1 MQIFF
6 TLKANKSP
14 SKEIKC
20 MLMQKK
26 IQVELTSI
34 GDNNADQ
41 PGNKYRSM
49 YDLLDFVLDPLSC
62 TMVQVVN
69 V

>member
-1 MQIFF
+1 MQIFL

-14 SKEIKC
+14 GKEIKC
-20 MLMQKK
+20 LLMQKK
-26 IQVELTSI
+26 IQVTSMD
-34 GDNNADQ
+34 DNNADK

-49 YDLLDFVLDPLSC
+49 YDLLDFVLDPLFC
-62 TMVQVVN
+62 IIVQVVN